1 MTLNYAVAL
10 AAMVGMLCL
19 PAFAADPAPAS
30 AKPVTAEAKAAE
42 ASKATATPAA
52 PVASGTPTGVAVDAS
67 TQCEVVAASNA
78 AEIAEL
84 KKQIQALQQQILNQ
98 PALANAGMKDY
109 SIRIKN
115 LPKGSYRDRCF
126 ACMTAADEDG
136 ERVLLC
142 TCPVGD
148 NGFERLS
155 ITLSM
160 CHPDEEISYCSGMLM
175 CGPCKLN
182 NNLRNDLPAEKSGNP
197 SNSER
202 LDDFLNKTKK
212 K

>member
-19 PAFAADPAPAS
+19 PAFAADPTPAS

-142 TCPVGD
+142 TCPTGENTFD
-148 NGFERLS
+148 RLQLM
-155 ITLSM
+155 LSK
-160 CHPDEEISYCSGMLM
+160 CHPEEEISYCAGMLM
-175 CGPCKLN
+175 CGSCNLN
-182 NNLRNDLPAEKSGNP
+182 NNLRNDLPGEKKTEP
-197 SNSER
+197 SNTDR
-202 LDDFLNKTKK
+202 LNQFLNDKK
-212 K
+212 